1 MQYSKSQV
9 KKLNENFDRILLEV
23 IEDSFAKIGGS
34 MGPVIYYYLERNFI
48 PKKEIPKKT
57 KQFSSCLKQIFG
69 ERTEYFI
76 KMIIVKNLYIE
87 IEESL
92 EEIKNWSFTDYVKAV
107 SYTHLTLPTK
117 RIV

>member
-1 MQYSKSQV
+1 LQYSKSQV

-23 IEDSFAKIGGS
+23 IDDSFVKIGGS
-34 MGPVIYYYLERNFI
+34 MGPVIYYYLERKNFI
-48 PKKEIPKKT
+48 QKKEIPKKT

-76 KMIIVKNLYIE
+76 KMFIVKKLYIE

-92 EEIKNWSFTDYVKAV
+92 EEIKNWSFTDYVKDARKKYV
-107 SYTHLTLPTK
+107 EK
-117 RIV
+117 NR